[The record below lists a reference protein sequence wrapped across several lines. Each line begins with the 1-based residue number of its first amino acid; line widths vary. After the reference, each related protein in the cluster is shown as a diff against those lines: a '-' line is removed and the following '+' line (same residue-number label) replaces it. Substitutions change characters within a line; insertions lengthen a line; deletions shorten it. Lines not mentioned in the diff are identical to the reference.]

1 MALEFEWD
9 PAKAARTWAK
19 HGGTRGRVRA
29 RGAGVQLAT
38 VERAPGSYAVAAD
51 DIRRAPL
58 RRFPYVVYFVVL
70 ARGVSVIAVMHGR
83 RPPAPLAIA
92 ALRAQRSAAVDE
104 QAAATAWPR

>member
-70 ARGVSVIAVMHGR
+70 ARGVSVT
-83 RPPAPLAIA
+83 LAIA
-92 ALRAQRSAAVDE
+92 VLRAQRSAAVAE
-104 QAAATAWPR
+104 QAAAAAWPR